1 MKARTVVLVGVLA
14 LYGCGGPTAEVDL
27 FSRIESAYGGPEAVA
42 KMDAYRV
49 VGRLTKMMGQGE
61 GRIVRDYRAP
71 AGLRVAISY
80 PTHNELRILDGPV
93 GWRGDGPEMRPA
105 EGPLY
110 DSMMYHLLRSDLPG
124 ALLRNRDRVVDQGQ
138 QEREGATYQVLAMAW
153 SETLDMKYWVDP
165 SSARVIRAE
174 GVLKAGPMVLD
185 FAAEYGD
192 FRVIDGVLVPFL
204 EANFASG
211 NRVATTTVE
220 SVVFSP
226 VDLGPFAPP
235 KPLVVPEEV

>member
-1 MKARTVVLVGVLA
+1 MNAGTAVLVGA
-14 LYGCGGPTAEVDL
+14 LSLCGCGVEPEGDDL
-27 FSRIESAYGGPEAVA
+27 LARVETAYGGPAAVA

-49 VGRLTKMMGQGE
+49 VGRLTKMMGGGE

-71 AGLRVAISY
+71 AALRVAISY
-80 PTHNELRILDGPV
+80 PTHDELRILDGPV
-93 GWRGDGPEMRPA
+93 GWRGDGPDMRPA

-124 ALLRNRDRVVDQGQ
+124 ALLRNRDRIVGLGE
-138 QEREGATYQVLAMAW
+138 QEREGAIYQVLVMPW
-153 SETLDMKYWVDP
+153 SETLEMKYWVDP

-174 GVLKAGPMVLD
+174 GVLKAGPMILD

-192 FRVIDGVLVPFL
+192 FRVVDGVLVPFL

-211 NRVATTTVE
+211 NRVATTTIE

-226 VDLGPFAPP
+226 DDLGPFAPAR
-235 KPLVVPEEV
+235 PLVVPDEV